1 MTSSPPSSGLSPA
14 VPAESPALPAGNS
27 RQGLRSF
34 RNLIPHLTTRADD
47 SHAAPVRRPRRAA
60 VSPPHSRACQALVRF
75 LAYHR
80 IKPHA
85 PPLVRAPVNS
95 FEFHPCILP
104 RRCTQRVCFGTGLA
118 PDAWCTSFTARTT
131 RVSKPVRSPR
141 LRASASVHGQASA
154 FATGVLPEIYR
165 FHPSSR
171 NSDAPSC
178 TQALQFQAHHGVEPR
193 TFTPGL
199 HGRLRALYA
208 QSFRTTL
215 APYVLPRLLARS

>member
-1 MTSSPPSSGLSPA
+1 MPAPRGSALSRQSRHMSSPGKVPRVSSNIIELNHMLHRLCGPPSIPLS
-14 VPAESPALPAGNS
+14 
-27 RQGLRSF
+27 F
-34 RNLIPHLTTRADD
+34 T
-47 SHAAPVRRPRRAA
+47 
-60 VSPPHSRACQALVRF
+60 
-75 LAYHR
+75 LA
-80 IKPHA
+80 
-85 PPLVRAPVNS
+85 S
-95 FEFHPCILP
+95 ILP

-178 TQALQFQAHHGVEPR
+178 TQARQFQAHHGVEPR

-199 HGRLRALYA
+199 TGRLRALYA

>member
-1 MTSSPPSSGLSPA
+1 MK
-14 VPAESPALPAGNS
+14 
-27 RQGLRSF
+27 
-34 RNLIPHLTTRADD
+34 NLISHFTARADD
-47 SHAAPVRRPRRAA
+47 SHAAPVCRPRGAHA
-60 VSPPHSRACQALVRF
+60 FQHDSSICQALVRF

-80 IKPHA
+80 IKPHIIELNHMLHRLCG
-85 PPLVRAPVNS
+85 PPSIPLS
-95 FEFHPCILP
+95 FTLASILP

-178 TQALQFQAHHGVEPR
+178 TQARQFQAHHGVEPR

-199 HGRLRALYA
+199 TGRLRALYA

>member
-1 MTSSPPSSGLSPA
+1 MK
-14 VPAESPALPAGNS
+14 
-27 RQGLRSF
+27 
-34 RNLIPHLTTRADD
+34 NLISHFTARADD
-47 SHAAPVRRPRRAA
+47 SHAAPVCRPRGAGCF
-60 VSPPHSRACQALVRF
+60 HSHPGICQALVRF

-80 IKPHA
+80 IKPIIELNHMLHRLCG
-85 PPLVRAPVNS
+85 PPSIPLS
-95 FEFHPCILP
+95 FTLASILP

-178 TQALQFQAHHGVEPR
+178 TQARQFQAHHGVEPR

-199 HGRLRALYA
+199 TGRLRALYA

>member
-1 MTSSPPSSGLSPA
+1 MCSPGRKGHDDLTSSPPSSGLSPA

-85 PPLVRAPVNS
+85 PPLVRAPMLHRLCGPPSIPLS
-95 FEFHPCILP
+95 FTLASILP
-104 RRCTQRVCFGTGLA
+104 RRCTHRVCFGTGVA
-118 PDAWCTSFTARTT
+118 PDTWCTSFTVRTT
-131 RVSKPVRSPR
+131 RVSKPVRSPH
-141 LRASASVHGQASA
+141 LRASASVHGQISA

-171 NSDAPSC
+171 NSDIPSC
-178 TQALQFQAHHGVEPR
+178 TQDRQFPAHE
-193 TFTPGL
+193 
-199 HGRLRALYA
+199 
-208 QSFRTTL
+208 
-215 APYVLPRLLARS
+215 

>member
-1 MTSSPPSSGLSPA
+1 MPAPRGWLLSQPSRHMSSPGKVIIELNHMLHRLCGPPSIPLS
-14 VPAESPALPAGNS
+14 
-27 RQGLRSF
+27 F
-34 RNLIPHLTTRADD
+34 T
-47 SHAAPVRRPRRAA
+47 
-60 VSPPHSRACQALVRF
+60 
-75 LAYHR
+75 LA
-80 IKPHA
+80 
-85 PPLVRAPVNS
+85 S
-95 FEFHPCILP
+95 ILP

-178 TQALQFQAHHGVEPR
+178 TQARQFQAHHGVEPR

-199 HGRLRALYA
+199 TGRLRALYA

-215 APYVLPRLLARS
+215 APYVLPRPLRPIIPNNARPLRVTAAAGT

>member
-95 FEFHPCILP
+95 FEFHPC
-104 RRCTQRVCFGTGLA
+104 
-118 PDAWCTSFTARTT
+118 
-131 RVSKPVRSPR
+131 
-141 LRASASVHGQASA
+141 SASVHGQASA
-154 FATGVLPEIYR
+154 FATGVLPEICR

-178 TQALQFQAHHGVEPR
+178 TQASQFPAHHGVEPR

-199 HGRLRALYA
+199 TSRLRALYA

>member
-27 RQGLRSF
+27 RQGLRSLK
-34 RNLIPHLTTRADD
+34 NLISHFTARADD
-47 SHAAPVRRPRRAA
+47 SHAAPVCPPRRA
-60 VSPPHSRACQALVRF
+60 PGF
-75 LAYHR
+75 HR
-80 IKPHA
+80 IIELNHMLHRLCG
-85 PPLVRAPVNS
+85 PPSIPLS
-95 FEFHPCILP
+95 FTLASILP

-178 TQALQFQAHHGVEPR
+178 TQARQFQAHHGVEPR

-199 HGRLRALYA
+199 TGRLRALYA